1 MEATNDLRSPYDK
14 ANIFSKMFFV
24 WMNSLFAHPHTKHL
38 TSNDVY
44 VCPKSEKADWNTEKL
59 AREWDLENKKKNPK
73 LLLSVFKAFKKEL
86 FISGLFMISKLACNI
101 SKSIILRQVLLGFND
116 IEDRQNMIRAIIFSF
131 AFILN
136 TIVTIIVVNISYWIL
151 YRLGTRVRIAACGL
165 IFKKVLRL
173 NQKALGC
180 STTGQIINL
189 MSVDAQCFDNTFLF
203 VHYLWIGPVET
214 LITFGLM
221 SQITLVP
228 SLITVGVILMFIPVQ
243 FAFNRA
249 YGKSRF
255 KAADVTDQR
264 IRILSDIIA
273 GIRVIKFH
281 VWENVFTKLV
291 HSLRSKE
298 IKLFMNGRCFQA
310 FRLSQLIYQIKF
322 TVMVLV
328 VGILLLHKGAGD
340 PEALKSYQLFT
351 LMNLITSLFISVI
364 LSMPQ
369 AIEQMN
375 IAHVVDKRISRF
387 LLLPEVGNDHYPEVN
402 NSNERVVELTNVCS
416 QWQNNLKQITL
427 NSINF
432 KACGRELIGIIGSV
446 GSGKSSLL
454 QTILGELPFSSGNIY
469 RSPSVAYLPQAAW
482 IFPGTIRQNI
492 LCNLP
497 FESDR
502 YAFVLKATSLDVDL
516 LRFPEGDKTYVGER
530 GSGLSGGQKARIAL
544 ARTAYSRQEVLLLDD
559 PLAAV
564 DARVSNHLFQKCICG
579 FLSDRL
585 RFLVTHQHQLLPYMD
600 RILILKEGEITF
612 FGTYSELQTMKL
624 QTDDF
629 FCNSFDHSNDYGIFR
644 LSDGDND
651 EKETNIIFNGL
662 RRQLSETFASFRSD
676 KRSSYYST
684 LQSPGQ
690 LEDLV
695 TDGMMFSSFSL
706 VREHYIDD
714 YSFVNEKSVQGSLI
728 LPNEKNSSIRTITTA
743 GSHESMQTIKSS
755 VFDIYVVG
763 EAERNNKTIDDGNI
777 PEHNLSK
784 EPIPGEN
791 LRHGKVGWKYYLV
804 FGRITG
810 SFCYLIITLLMFVF
824 TTVVYATFDLWIARW
839 IRIVDN
845 RNETNSPRANDS
857 SHVIGTW
864 SWDDN
869 YVNMYIII
877 ILTILLVFFS
887 TARTL
892 LFFKQMTCVAER
904 LHELMV
910 KACLSTR
917 ILFFESNLSGRIL
930 NRFSKDI
937 GIIDDLLP
945 TNIFEFLQCLS
956 LVVTFCAVTV
966 ISSYWAIFP
975 AIILS
980 ILFWVIRGRYMYLS
994 RDLRRLEAI
1003 ARTPVLSWINITLQ
1017 GLPCIR
1023 ASGDQSFHLNKF
1035 YDVVNSH
1042 TDVFYMNLAAALW
1055 FGIRLDLLCVIFI
1068 TCVSAICLILG
1079 IYSEIPGANVGL
1091 MFTYSSSLIGLFQW
1105 CVRQSTEV
1113 ENQMVSVERAI
1124 EYVELEPETTDAQ
1137 ETLQPDSDWPSRG
1150 HIQFKDFGLRYAS
1163 SDTWALKNINLDIR
1177 PGCKVGIVGRT
1188 GAGKSS
1194 IISALFRLVEGEQ
1207 GCILIDGVDI
1217 KRLQLDYLRKRIA
1230 VISQDPIM
1238 FTGTV
1243 RMNMDPL
1250 GEKTDEAIW
1259 KALESIQLDK
1269 TVKNLGN
1276 GLDSL
1281 INEGGSNLSIGQ
1293 RQLFALSRAILSGSR
1308 ILVIDEATSN
1318 VDPSTDFIIQK
1329 TLRSIFKEVTVLTV
1343 AHRLHTVIDNE
1354 IVVVMESG
1362 EVIES
1367 GHPHVLLNPDL
1378 AETDKKVYNVD
1389 GNHLST
1395 TDDIQI
1401 SGNGPLA
1408 KLVKQYGDNES
1419 KNLAQIARKSFIEM
1433 LGNGDAIL

>member
-1 MEATNDLRSPYDK
+1 
-14 ANIFSKMFFV
+14 
-24 WMNSLFAHPHTKHL
+24 
-38 TSNDVY
+38 
-44 VCPKSEKADWNTEKL
+44 
-59 AREWDLENKKKNPK
+59 
-73 LLLSVFKAFKKEL
+73 
-86 FISGLFMISKLACNI
+86 
-101 SKSIILRQVLLGFND
+101 
-116 IEDRQNMIRAIIFSF
+116 
-131 AFILN
+131 
-136 TIVTIIVVNISYWIL
+136 
-151 YRLGTRVRIAACGL
+151 
-165 IFKKVLRL
+165 
-173 NQKALGC
+173 
-180 STTGQIINL
+180 
-189 MSVDAQCFDNTFLF
+189 
-203 VHYLWIGPVET
+203 
-214 LITFGLM
+214 
-221 SQITLVP
+221 
-228 SLITVGVILMFIPVQ
+228 
-243 FAFNRA
+243 
-249 YGKSRF
+249 
-255 KAADVTDQR
+255 
-264 IRILSDIIA
+264 
-273 GIRVIKFH
+273 
-281 VWENVFTKLV
+281 
-291 HSLRSKE
+291 
-298 IKLFMNGRCFQA
+298 
-310 FRLSQLIYQIKF
+310 
-322 TVMVLV
+322 
-328 VGILLLHKGAGD
+328 
-340 PEALKSYQLFT
+340 
-351 LMNLITSLFISVI
+351 
-364 LSMPQ
+364 
-369 AIEQMN
+369 
-375 IAHVVDKRISRF
+375 
-387 LLLPEVGNDHYPEVN
+387 
-402 NSNERVVELTNVCS
+402 
-416 QWQNNLKQITL
+416 
-427 NSINF
+427 
-432 KACGRELIGIIGSV
+432 
-446 GSGKSSLL
+446 
-454 QTILGELPFSSGNIY
+454 LPFSSGNIY

-600 RILILKEGEITF
+600 RILILKE
-612 FGTYSELQTMKL
+612 
-624 QTDDF
+624 
-629 FCNSFDHSNDYGIFR
+629 
-644 LSDGDND
+644 
-651 EKETNIIFNGL
+651 
-662 RRQLSETFASFRSD
+662 
-676 KRSSYYST
+676 
-684 LQSPGQ
+684 
-690 LEDLV
+690 
-695 TDGMMFSSFSL
+695 
-706 VREHYIDD
+706 
-714 YSFVNEKSVQGSLI
+714 
-728 LPNEKNSSIRTITTA
+728 SSIRTITTT
-743 GSHESMQTIKSS
+743 GSYESIQTIKSS

-763 EAERNNKTIDDGNI
+763 EAERNNKTIDNGNI
-777 PEHNLSK
+777 AEHHLSK

-810 SFCYLIITLLMFVF
+810 SFRYLIITLLMFVF

-845 RNETNSPRANDS
+845 RNETNSPLANDS

-864 SWDDN
+864 NWDDN

-917 ILFFESNLSGRIL
+917 ILFFESNLSGKIL

-945 TNIFEFLQCLS
+945 TNTFEFLH
-956 LVVTFCAVTV
+956 VRWNH
-966 ISSYWAIFP
+966 YWAIFP

-980 ILFWVIRGRYMYLS
+980 ILFWVIRGRYMCLS
-994 RDLRRLEAI
+994 RELRRLEAI

-1055 FGIRLDLLCVIFI
+1055 FGIRLDLSCVIFI

-1124 EYVELEPETTDAQ
+1124 EYVELEPETTDSQ

-1308 ILVIDEATSN
+1308 ILVVDEATSN

-1329 TLRSIFKEVTVLTV
+1329 TLRSIFKDVTVLTV

-1378 AETDKKVYNVD
+1378 AETDKKNYNVD
-1389 GNHLST
+1389 ENHLST

-1401 SGNGPLA
+1401 RGNGPLA

-1419 KNLAQIARKSFIEM
+1419 RNLAQIARKSFIEM
-1433 LGNGDAIL
+1433 LGNEDAIL

>member
-1 MEATNDLRSPYDK
+1 
-14 ANIFSKMFFV
+14 
-24 WMNSLFAHPHTKHL
+24 
-38 TSNDVY
+38 
-44 VCPKSEKADWNTEKL
+44 
-59 AREWDLENKKKNPK
+59 
-73 LLLSVFKAFKKEL
+73 
-86 FISGLFMISKLACNI
+86 
-101 SKSIILRQVLLGFND
+101 
-116 IEDRQNMIRAIIFSF
+116 MIRAIIFSF

-136 TIVTIIVVNISYWIL
+136 TIVTVIVVNISYWIL
-151 YRLGTRVRIAACGL
+151 YRLGTRVRVAACGL
-165 IFKKVLRL
+165 IFKKLLRL

-189 MSVDAQCFDNTFLF
+189 LSVDAQCFDNTFLF

-264 IRILSDIIA
+264 IRIISDIIA

-328 VGILLLHKGAGD
+328 VGILLLHKGADD
-340 PEALKSYQLFT
+340 PEALK
-351 LMNLITSLFISVI
+351 MI

-369 AIEQMN
+369 AIEQIN
-375 IAHVVDKRISRF
+375 IAHIVDKRISRF

-402 NSNERVVELTNVCS
+402 NSNEQVVELTNVCS

-564 DARVSNHLFQKCICG
+564 DARVTNHLFQKCICG

-624 QTDDF
+624 QADGF

-644 LSDGDND
+644 LSDGDNN

-684 LQSPGQ
+684 LQSPRQ

-695 TDGMMFSSFSL
+695 TDGMIFSSFSL

-714 YSFVNEKSVQGSLI
+714 NSFVNEKSVQGSLI
-728 LPNEKNSSIRTITTA
+728 LPNEKNSSIRTITTT
-743 GSHESMQTIKSS
+743 GSYESIQTIKSS
-755 VFDIYVVG
+755 VFDVYVVG
-763 EAERNNKTIDDGNI
+763 EAERNSKTIGNGNI
-777 PEHNLSK
+777 PEHHLSK

-804 FGRITG
+804 FGRIIG
-810 SFCYLIITLLMFVF
+810 SFRYLIITLLMFVF

-839 IRIVDN
+839 IRIVDK
-845 RNETNSPRANDS
+845 RNETNSPLANDS

-864 SWDDN
+864 NWDDN

-904 LHELMV
+904 LHELMF

-917 ILFFESNLSGRIL
+917 ILFFESNLSGKIL

-945 TNIFEFLQCLS
+945 TNTFEFLQCLS

-980 ILFWVIRGRYMYLS
+980 ILFWVIRGRYMCLS
-994 RDLRRLEAI
+994 RELRRLEAI

-1055 FGIRLDLLCVIFI
+1055 FGIRLDLSCVIFI

-1230 VISQDPIM
+1230 VISQVGIVGRTGAGKSSIISALFRLVEGEQGCILIDGVDIKRLQLDYLRKRIAVISQDPIM

-1293 RQLFALSRAILSGSR
+1293 RQLFALSRAIISGSR
-1308 ILVIDEATSN
+1308 ILVVDEATSN

-1329 TLRSIFKEVTVLTV
+1329 TLRSIFKDVTVLTV

-1378 AETDKKVYNVD
+1378 AETDKKNYNVD
-1389 GNHLST
+1389 ENHLST

-1419 KNLAQIARKSFIEM
+1419 RNLAQIARKSFIEM
-1433 LGNGDAIL
+1433 LGNEDAIL